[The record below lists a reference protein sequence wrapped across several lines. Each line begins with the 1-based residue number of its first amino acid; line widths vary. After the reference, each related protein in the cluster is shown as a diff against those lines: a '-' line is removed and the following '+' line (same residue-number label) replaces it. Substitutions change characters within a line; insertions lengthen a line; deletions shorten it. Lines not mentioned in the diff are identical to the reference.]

1 VTQIQTRKVTEL
13 SASNC
18 VSYVSSLGAKVSTAF
33 GDFIFVCQRKCMS
46 KTRVLGRR
54 TEIS

>member
-1 VTQIQTRKVTEL
+1 MTQIQTRKVTEL